1 MRLPL
6 RRKLRF
12 ISRFDVNIKPLTI
25 RLFAPSPQKCQAFS
39 GAPNNDVAEWQP
51 LSFSLVPMMG
61 VAPRLVGLRWLFRYH
76 AGAGERKYIIFP
88 QLFIFIF
95 YFLFQK

>member
-1 MRLPL
+1 MMGVEPIRPFELRILSPVRLPL

-51 LSFSLVPMMG
+51 L
-61 VAPRLVGLRWLFRYH
+61 
-76 AGAGERKYIIFP
+76 IF
-88 QLFIFIF
+88 LWCR
-95 YFLFQK
+95 